1 MKNILIFGITFL
13 LFSCKKIEK
22 IVVDNNKTNII
33 LEIKN
38 ESNKYELDSLF
49 HGLILVKDKN
59 FIYNLSVGGDGF
71 EYFYD
76 YENILKTIN
85 KKFAFWNNKIIRST
99 KINQHL
105 TLELSRLKFNKK
117 EIGKN
122 IFNMYVIII
131 VF

>member
-1 MKNILIFGITFL
+1 MNNH
-13 LFSCKKIEK
+13 LFEG
-22 IVVDNNKTNII
+22 
-33 LEIKN
+33 
-38 ESNKYELDSLF
+38 KYELDSLF

-85 KKFAFWNNKIIRST
+85 KKFAFWNNKIIKST

-117 EIGKN
+117 ENQSQESMINK
-122 IFNMYVIII
+122 IFH
-131 VF
+131 VFTECDQQSTFLT